1 MASRLQNKALA
12 FGGEAMRYL
21 LARCPMYGCNQKN
34 LISTLR
40 SDDMPEFEPHVYVI
54 VRCIH
59 CGQEFRELASRME
72 VSQENPSK
80 GKTG

>member
-1 MASRLQNKALA
+1 
-12 FGGEAMRYL
+12 MRYL

-40 SDDMPEFEPHVYVI
+40 SDGMPEFEPHVYVI
-54 VRCIH
+54 VRCTH

-80 GKTG
+80 SKTG

>member
-1 MASRLQNKALA
+1 
-12 FGGEAMRYL
+12 
-21 LARCPMYGCNQKN
+21 MYGCNQKN
-34 LISTLR
+34 LISTLG
-40 SDDMPEFEPHVYVI
+40 SDDMQEFEPHVYVI